1 MFVSECGVY
10 KRGKS
15 LNKGDLMSVTAYVQV
30 GVENGMSYEAKEQ
43 MLRIAGVTR
52 VKLISGEYDLFVI
65 IRADDT
71 TKLGKL
77 FQTVAKSPHVMK
89 TLISIVLE

>member
-1 MFVSECGVY
+1 MP
-10 KRGKS
+10 
-15 LNKGDLMSVTAYVQV
+15 VTAYVQV
-30 GVENGMSYEAKEQ
+30 GVENGMSYEAQ
-43 MLRIAGVTR
+43 AQIHQIVGVTR

-77 FQTVAKSPHVMK
+77 FQTVAKSPHVIK